1 MNSTFGSAVLLG
13 LLVAAWIFVQGFT
26 GWYKD
31 PQLRN
36 LFFLVVVIEIGVL
49 VAALRATKGASYGRQ
64 VGRGVLIA
72 ALGGLIIF
80 SASLVFST
88 IAFPSDLHRPIP
100 DAIAGFVATVITG
113 LLSSLVIAIFTSARR
128 AA

>member
-1 MNSTFGSAVLLG
+1 MKSTFGSAVLLG

-26 GWYKD
+26 GWYRH

-36 LFFLVVVIEIGVL
+36 LFFLVVVIEVAVL
-49 VAALRATKGASYGRQ
+49 IVSLRATRDQTYGRQ

-72 ALGGLIIF
+72 ALGGLLIF

-88 IAFPSDLHRPIP
+88 IAFPSDLHRPLP
-100 DAIAGFVATVITG
+100 DAIAGYTATVMTG
-113 LLSSLVIAIFTSARR
+113 LVASLGIAIFTSARR